1 MFQNKFIVTILG
13 ILFLI
18 NPGYFFPNPNDTY
31 NIQVLGGTKKG
42 LRYLSVTSYIHGD
55 YVTPGVLMASV
66 GLTPYDDGSGL
77 QKWKFRHLKDNVY
90 NILVFDGYPKGYRY
104 LSFQMGLSNQHFP
117 VVTWNKDDEFTT
129 EWILKKNGNDTFYI
143 MPYAS
148 IEGHH
153 YLSAPAF
160 PGIGAYISHRQSD
173 QM

>member
-42 LRYLSVTSYIHGD
+42 LRYLSATYPYPYD
-55 YVTPGVLMASV
+55 YGTPSV

-77 QKWKFRHLKDNVY
+77 QKWKFRRLKDNVY
-90 NILVFDGYPKGYRY
+90 NILVLDSYPKGYQY
-104 LSFQMGLSNQHFP
+104 LSFQMGVSITQPLF
-117 VVTWNKDDEFTT
+117 VVPWNKDDEITT
-129 EWILKKNGNDTFYI
+129 KWILKKNGNDTFYI